1 MTRPALIRALPIKRE
16 YGPTLGQLLS
26 SRWRAASRTGRVLA
40 RATAAG
46 LVVLAVALA
55 LTLENAHY
63 SRGGAA
69 PFSFSYRGLFRAQP
83 DAGGYVK
90 VERLG
95 RDGRLEDSFAVAP
108 LQLPPY
114 AGWLSGELP
123 VFASRRISAL
133 AARYRDFV
141 LRAEGKTRVNKVPAY
156 NVMFT
161 ATVDGQT
168 MFGRD
173 VFLLAQRPHVRKGV
187 EITMLTTPTASR
199 QVSSPLEVASAGV
212 LLRPLKTFTL
222 H

>member
-1 MTRPALIRALPIKRE
+1 MIRALPIKRE

-26 SRWRAASRTGRVLA
+26 PRWRAASRATRAL
-40 RATAAG
+40 ATAAAAG
-46 LVVLAVALA
+46 LLVLALA
-55 LTLENAHY
+55 LALALENAHY
-63 SRGGAA
+63 SRGGGV
-69 PFSFSYRGLFRAQP
+69 PFSFSYRGLYRAQP

-95 RDGRLEDSFAVAP
+95 PDRRLEDSFAVAP
-108 LQLPPY
+108 LRLEPY
-114 AGWLSGELP
+114 AGLLSGELP
-123 VFASRRISAL
+123 VFASGRIAVL
-133 AARYRDFV
+133 AARYPNFV
-141 LRAEGKTRVNKVPAY
+141 LRAEGKTRVNTVPAY
-156 NVMFT
+156 QVIFT

-173 VFLLAQRPHVRKGV
+173 VFLFAQRPHVRRGV